1 MKTGESSIVSGILP
15 HSIPSP
21 SPLQHIDI
29 AIAETGFMNHNWGSL
44 TPKQTETLMIKIIPF
59 ALLAGLFL
67 ASCDCLSDI
76 CGCCDEGEAAVETP
90 SEN

>member
-1 MKTGESSIVSGILP
+1 MKTGGASIVSGILP

-29 AIAETGFMNHNWGSL
+29 AIAESALMNHNQVSL
-44 TPKQTETLMIKIIPF
+44 TPKQTENLMIKIIPF

>member
-90 SEN
+90 SEE

>member
-29 AIAETGFMNHNWGSL
+29 AIAETGFMDHNWGSL